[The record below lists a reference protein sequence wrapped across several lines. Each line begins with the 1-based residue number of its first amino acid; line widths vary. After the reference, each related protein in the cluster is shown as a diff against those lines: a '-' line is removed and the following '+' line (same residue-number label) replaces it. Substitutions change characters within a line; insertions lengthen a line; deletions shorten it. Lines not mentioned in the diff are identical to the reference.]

1 MKTLPTKSNF
11 LGIEEQKLCSYRDS
25 QFVIQQLPYEYTSSY
40 LQGSAKGP
48 AAIIKA
54 SHYVEFYD
62 EMLDMETF
70 RHSGI
75 ATLPALRFEKKVNA
89 KAIELIE
96 KETLKLL
103 DDDKFVVSF
112 GAEHTVTLGLVMAH
126 LKKFKNLSVLQID
139 AHSDLR
145 DTYHGNK
152 FSHACVM
159 ARVHELNV
167 KLCQVGIRAQCK
179 EEAELIKSSKNIT
192 TFYAHQIRQNPNW
205 MEQATNALTDT
216 VYITIDADGFD
227 PSVVPSVGTAEPG
240 GLFWE
245 EVNQLLNHVVKNKNV
260 VGFDIAEIAPAKGQ
274 ILSEYAMAKLAYR
287 LMGFITKKK
296 MILS

>member
-11 LGIEEQKLCSYRDS
+11 LGIEEQKLCSYKDS
-25 QFVIQQLPYEYTSSY
+25 QFVIQQLPYEHTSSY
-40 LQGSAKGP
+40 LKGSAKGP
-48 AAIIKA
+48 GAMIKA

-62 EMLDMETF
+62 EVLKTETF
-70 RHSGI
+70 RHAGI
-75 ATLPALRFEKKVNA
+75 ATLPAVNFKGKVNRA
-89 KAIELIE
+89 AVDLIE
-96 KETLKLL
+96 KETTKLL
-103 DDDKFVVSF
+103 NDNKFVVSF
-112 GAEHTVTLGLVMAH
+112 GAEHTVTFGLVRAH
-126 LKKFKNLSVLQID
+126 LKKFKNLSVLQVD

-159 ARVHELNV
+159 ARVHELDV

-179 EEAELIKSSKNIT
+179 EEAELIMSSKKIK
-192 TFYAHQIRQNPNW
+192 TFYAHQIRQNTKW
-205 MEQATNALTDT
+205 IEQAANALTDN

-240 GLFWE
+240 GLFWQ
-245 EVNQLLNHVVKNKNV
+245 EVNQMLEHVVQNKNV
-260 VGFDIAEIAPAKGQ
+260 VGFDIVEIAPAKGE

-287 LMGFITKKK
+287 LMGFITRKKSN
-296 MILS
+296 L